1 MDFMYLLLVVEVLF
15 LVLMGL
21 ALWAVLR
28 AMKRRSGGSAAG
40 WAALEAAWG
49 VTEAPKDPIAAHES
63 LMVGKVLWR
72 NCVAVAADPRG
83 LHLAVKAPIFG
94 GFGKKPVLIPWDAF
108 HDPEPAKLQW
118 SDATLWHLGS
128 PDVTTITLSSDLEA
142 RITAKGGRLG
152 R

>member
-1 MDFMYLLLVVEVLF
+1 MDFMYLLLVVEILF

-28 AMKRRSGGSAAG
+28 AMKRRAGGSAAG
-40 WAALEAAWG
+40 WGALSAAWG
-49 VTEAPKDPIAAHES
+49 VADAPKDPIATRES

-72 NCVAVAADPRG
+72 NCVAVGVDPRG

-94 GFGKKPVLIPWDAF
+94 GFGKSPVLLPWEAF
-108 HDPEPAKLQW
+108 HAPEPAKLFW
-118 SDATLWHLGS
+118 SDATLRHLGS
-128 PDVTTITLSSDLEA
+128 PEVATITLSRDLED
-142 RITAKGGRLG
+142 RIRAAGGRLD